1 MTQRPSLLVV
11 VRTVLRRIGEDQLTL
26 VAAGVAF
33 FAALSLVPA
42 LAALLGI
49 YGLVAD
55 PTQVGAQLSQVR
67 GAVPEEVALLLEQ
80 QLTELAGREW
90 GRLSV
95 SVVFTLGLS
104 LWSATQ
110 GTFAFMRGL
119 SIVFGRPDQRGMV
132 RKYGAALS
140 LTAGTMAGLAGL
152 LSLLAIVPPALASLG
167 LPLSD
172 AAVHWARWPFTV
184 LVVASLAGL
193 LYRRGPQHET
203 RPRRV
208 LTVGS
213 VAAALLQ
220 MAASGGFSWYV
231 SHLGTYNETYG
242 SLGTVVVL
250 LVWLYLFALALLLG
264 AEIDAVWTGIRPP
277 SSSAPVA
284 ASEGPVSPGGS

>member
-1 MTQRPSLLVV
+1 MTHRPSSSWWCAPSSA
-11 VRTVLRRIGEDQLTL
+11 GEDQLTL
-26 VAAGVAF
+26 VAAAAF

-42 LAALLGI
+42 LATLLGI

-55 PTQVGAQLSQVR
+55 PTQVGIQLSRSGGRAR
-67 GAVPEEVALLLEQ
+67 GGGFPAGTTADRA
-80 QLTELAGREW
+80 AGREW
-90 GRLSV
+90 GRLSERGHYPRPQP
-95 SVVFTLGLS
+95 LGRQNLRM
-104 LWSATQ
+104 Q
-110 GTFAFMRGL
+110 GL

-132 RKYGAALS
+132 RKYGAAELDRGHLVWRGCCRCS
-140 LTAGTMAGLAGL
+140 PSPL
-152 LSLLAIVPPALASLG
+152 ALASLG
-167 LPLSD
+167 LPSPTLPGLGGRSRS
-172 AAVHWARWPFTV
+172 WWSP
-184 LVVASLAGL
+184 ASRAFCTAGVPSTRPVLAG
-193 LYRRGPQHET
+193 
-203 RPRRV
+203 V
-208 LTVGS
+208 TVGS

-284 ASEGPVSPGGS
+284 TSEDPVSPGGS